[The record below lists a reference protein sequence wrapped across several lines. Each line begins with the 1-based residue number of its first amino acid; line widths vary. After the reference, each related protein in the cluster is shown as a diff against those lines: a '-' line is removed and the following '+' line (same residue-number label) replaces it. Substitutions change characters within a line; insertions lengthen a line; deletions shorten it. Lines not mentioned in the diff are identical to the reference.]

1 LGRGKRCVTEGGW
14 EREQVSFF
22 DAFEEEGGESARE
35 GEKKRESESTRAIV
49 QQRQRVSGSAHEREG
64 TRRDFMCG

>member
-1 LGRGKRCVTEGGW
+1 VLQRVDGKE
-14 EREQVSFF
+14 SKSLSF